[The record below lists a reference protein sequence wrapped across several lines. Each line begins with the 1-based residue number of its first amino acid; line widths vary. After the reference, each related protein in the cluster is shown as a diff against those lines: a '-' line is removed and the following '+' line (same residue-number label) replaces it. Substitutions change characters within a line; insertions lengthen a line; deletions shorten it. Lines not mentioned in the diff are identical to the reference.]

1 MSDAYSH
8 SSVAG
13 QVAVVTG
20 GAQGIGEATAR
31 LLAARGAAGIALV
44 DRQKQKGEAVAK
56 ALNEL
61 GTKTIFIEAD
71 LAVHEQVQRVIPAV
85 DAAFGRVD
93 IVCNIAGL
101 TDRGTLL
108 DTDLALFEKMFAINI
123 RAPFF
128 LLQDAVR
135 IMQREGRGGS
145 IVNISSVNAHVGG
158 PNLAAYSASKAAIVN
173 LTTNTANAFNMDRIR
188 CNVILPGW
196 VDTPGEHQTLKTFHG
211 APDNWL
217 EAAEASR
224 PFGKL
229 LKSDDVARMIAFL
242 ASPESAPMTGSVIDY
257 EQTVFG
263 GNLPIKTAYPSK
275 DGTPVL

>member
-31 LLAARGAAGIALV
+31 LLAARGAAGVVVV
-44 DRQKQKGEAVAK
+44 DRRRDKGEAVA
-56 ALNEL
+56 ASLNEA
-61 GTKTIFIEAD
+61 GTRALFIETD
-71 LAVHEQVQRVIPAV
+71 LAIHEQVQRVIPAV

-108 DTDLALFEKMFAINI
+108 DTDLALFDRMFAINI

-128 LLQDAVR
+128 LLQDAVK

-188 CNVILPGW
+188 ANAVLPGW
-196 VDTPGEHQTLKTFHG
+196 VDTPGEHETLKKFHD

-217 EAAEASR
+217 EAAEKSR

-229 LKSDDVARMIAFL
+229 LKADDVARMIAFL

-263 GNLPIKTAYPSK
+263 GHLPIKTAYPQRDGHK
-275 DGTPVL
+275 D

>member
-31 LLAARGAAGIALV
+31 LLAARGAAGIAIV
-44 DRQKQKGEAVAK
+44 DRRKDKGEAVA
-56 ALNEL
+56 ASLNEA
-61 GTKTIFIEAD
+61 GTRTLFIETD
-71 LAVHEQVQRVIPAV
+71 LAIHEQVQRVIPAV

-108 DTDLALFEKMFAINI
+108 DTDLELFDKMFAINI

-128 LLQDAVR
+128 LLQDAVK

-158 PNLAAYSASKAAIVN
+158 QNLAAYSASKAAIVN

-188 CNVILPGW
+188 ANAVLPGW
-196 VDTPGEHQTLKTFHG
+196 VDTPGEHETLKKFHD

-217 EAAEASR
+217 EAAEKSR

-229 LKSDDVARMIAFL
+229 LKADDVARMIVFL

-263 GNLPIKTAYPSK
+263 GHLPIKTAYPQRDGHK
-275 DGTPVL
+275 D

>member
-31 LLAARGAAGIALV
+31 LLAARGAAGIAIV
-44 DRQKQKGEAVAK
+44 DRRREKGEAVA
-56 ALNEL
+56 ASLNEA
-61 GTKTIFIEAD
+61 GTKTLFIETD
-71 LAVHEQVQRVIPAV
+71 LAIHAEVQRVIPAV

-108 DTDLALFEKMFAINI
+108 DTDLELFDRMFAINV

-128 LLQDAVR
+128 LLQDAVKV
-135 IMQREGRGGS
+135 MQREGRGGS

-188 CNVILPGW
+188 ANAVLPGW
-196 VDTPGEHQTLKTFHG
+196 VDTPGEHETLKKFHD

-217 EAAEASR
+217 EAAEKSR

-229 LKSDDVARMIAFL
+229 LKADDVARMIVFL

-263 GNLPIKTAYPSK
+263 GHLPIKTAYPQRDGHK
-275 DGTPVL
+275 D

>member
-31 LLAARGAAGIALV
+31 LLAARGAAGIAIV
-44 DRQKQKGEAVAK
+44 DRRRDKGEAVA
-56 ALNEL
+56 ASLNEA
-61 GTKTIFIEAD
+61 GTKTLFIETD
-71 LAVHEQVQRVIPAV
+71 LAIHAEVQRVIPAV

-108 DTDLALFEKMFAINI
+108 DTDLELFDRMFAINV

-128 LLQDAVR
+128 LLQDAVKV
-135 IMQREGRGGS
+135 MQREGRGGS

-188 CNVILPGW
+188 ANAVLPGW
-196 VDTPGEHQTLKTFHG
+196 ITTDMTARLQGWDKFEEKVIGRVPMRRWGERQDFAGIAVYL
-211 APDNWL
+211 ASD
-217 EAAEASR
+217 ASR
-224 PFGKL
+224 FH
-229 LKSDDVARMIAFL
+229 
-242 ASPESAPMTGSVIDY
+242 TGDSMVID
-257 EQTVFG
+257 G
-263 GNLPIKTAYPSK
+263 GYTIY
-275 DGTPVL
+275 

>member
-1 MSDAYSH
+1 MSDAFSH
-8 SSVAG
+8 ASVAG
-13 QVAVVTG
+13 QVAVITG

-44 DRQKQKGEAVAK
+44 DRRRDKGEAVAK
-56 ALNEL
+56 SLNEL
-61 GTKTIFIEAD
+61 GTRTIFVEAD
-71 LAVHEQVQRVIPAV
+71 LAVHEQVMRVIPAV

-93 IVCNIAGL
+93 IVANIAGL

-108 DTDLALFEKMFAINI
+108 ETDFELFDTMFAINI

-128 LLQDAVR
+128 LLQDAVK

-145 IVNISSVNAHVGG
+145 IVNVSSVNAHVGG
-158 PNLAAYSASKAAIVN
+158 PNLAAYSASKAALLN
-173 LTTNTANAFNMDRIR
+173 LTKNTANAFNMDRIR
-188 CNVILPGW
+188 SNVVLPGW
-196 VDTPGEHQTLKTFHG
+196 VDTPGEHETLKKFHD

-229 LKSDDVARMIAFL
+229 LKADDVARLIVFL

-263 GNLPIKTAYPSK
+263 GHLPITTAYPNRDGQK
-275 DGTPVL
+275 D

>member
-13 QVAVVTG
+13 QVAVITG

-31 LLAARGAAGIALV
+31 LLAARGAAGIVLV
-44 DRQKQKGEAVAK
+44 DRRKDKGEAVA
-56 ALNEL
+56 ASLSDA
-61 GTKTIFIEAD
+61 GTKTLFIETD
-71 LAVHEQVQRVIPAV
+71 LAIHEQVQRVIPAV

-108 DTDLALFEKMFAINI
+108 DTDLELFDRMFAINI

-128 LLQDAVR
+128 LLQDAVK

-158 PNLAAYSASKAAIVN
+158 QNLAAYSASKAAILN
-173 LTTNTANAFNMDRIR
+173 LTKNTANAFNMDRIR
-188 CNVILPGW
+188 SNVVLPGW
-196 VDTPGEHQTLKTFHG
+196 VDTPGEHETLKKFHD

-217 EAAEASR
+217 EAAEKSR

-229 LKSDDVARMIAFL
+229 LKADDVARMIAFL
-242 ASPESAPMTGSVIDY
+242 ASPESAPMTGAVIDY

-263 GNLPIKTAYPSK
+263 GHLPIKTAYPQR
-275 DGTPVL
+275 DGQAD

>member
-31 LLAARGAAGIALV
+31 LLAARGAAGIAIV
-44 DRQKQKGEAVAK
+44 DRRRDKGEAVA
-56 ALNEL
+56 ASLNEA
-61 GTKTIFIEAD
+61 GTKTLFIETD
-71 LAVHEQVQRVIPAV
+71 LAIHAEVQRVIPAV

-108 DTDLALFEKMFAINI
+108 DTDLELFDRMFAINV

-128 LLQDAVR
+128 LLQDAVKV
-135 IMQREGRGGS
+135 MQREGRGGS

-188 CNVILPGW
+188 ANAVLPGW
-196 VDTPGEHQTLKTFHG
+196 VDTPGEHETLKKFHD

-217 EAAEASR
+217 EAAEKSR

-229 LKSDDVARMIAFL
+229 LKADDVARMIVFL

-263 GNLPIKTAYPSK
+263 GHLPIKTAYPQRDGHK
-275 DGTPVL
+275 D

>member
-8 SSVAG
+8 SSVTG

-31 LLAARGAAGIALV
+31 LLAARGAAGIAIV
-44 DRQKQKGEAVAK
+44 DRRKDKGEAVARS
-56 ALNEL
+56 LNEA
-61 GTKTIFIEAD
+61 GTKTIFIETD
-71 LAVHEQVQRVIPAV
+71 LAIHDQVKRVIPAV
-85 DAAFGRVD
+85 DAAFGRID

-108 DTDLALFEKMFAINI
+108 DTDLALFDTMFAINV

-128 LLQDAVR
+128 LLQDAVK
-135 IMQREGRGGS
+135 IMQRERRGGS

-158 PNLAAYSASKAAIVN
+158 PNLAAYSASKAAILN
-173 LTTNTANAFNMDRIR
+173 LTKNTANAFNMDRIR
-188 CNVILPGW
+188 ANVVLPGW
-196 VDTPGEHQTLKTFHG
+196 VDTPGEHETLKRFHD

-217 EAAEASR
+217 EAAEKSR

-229 LKSDDVARMIAFL
+229 LKADDVARMIAFL

-257 EQTVFG
+257 EQAVFG
-263 GNLPIKTAYPSK
+263 GHLPIKTAYPK
-275 DGTPVL
+275 MGGIED

>member
-1 MSDAYSH
+1 MSDAYSFL
-8 SSVAG
+8 SVAG
-13 QVAVVTG
+13 KVAVVTG

-44 DRQKQKGEAVAK
+44 DRQRQKGEAVAK
-56 ALNEL
+56 SLNDA
-61 GTKTIFIEAD
+61 GTRTIFIETD
-71 LAVHEQVQRVIPAV
+71 LAVHEQVMRVIPAV

-93 IVCNIAGL
+93 IVANIAGL

-108 DTDLALFEKMFAINI
+108 DTDLELFDRMFAINV

-128 LLQDAVR
+128 IMQDAVKV
-135 IMQREGRGGS
+135 MQREKAEGS

-173 LTTNTANAFNMDRIR
+173 LTKNTANAFNMDRIR
-188 CNVILPGW
+188 SNVVLPGW
-196 VDTPGEHQTLKTFHG
+196 VDTPGEHETLKKFHG

-217 EAAEASR
+217 ETAEASR

-229 LKSDDVARMIAFL
+229 LKADDVARIIVFL
-242 ASPESAPMTGSVIDY
+242 ASPESAPMTGAVIDY
-257 EQTVFG
+257 EQAVFG
-263 GNLPIKTAYPSK
+263 GHLPVKTAYPNREGK
-275 DGTPVL
+275 TD

>member
-8 SSVAG
+8 SSVTG
-13 QVAVVTG
+13 KVAVVTG

-31 LLAARGAAGIALV
+31 LLAARGAAGIVLV
-44 DRQKQKGEAVAK
+44 DRRREKGEAVA
-56 ALNEL
+56 ASLNEAATRTL
-61 GTKTIFIEAD
+61 FVETD
-71 LAVHEQVQRVIPAV
+71 LAIHEQVQRVIPAV

-93 IVCNIAGL
+93 IVANIAGL

-108 DTDLALFEKMFAINI
+108 DTDLELFDRMFAINL

-128 LLQDAVR
+128 ILQDAIKVMR
-135 IMQREGRGGS
+135 REKLEGS
-145 IVNISSVNAHVGG
+145 IVNVSSVNAHVGG

-173 LTTNTANAFNMDRIR
+173 LTKNTANAFNMDRIR
-188 CNVILPGW
+188 SNVVLPGW
-196 VDTPGEHQTLKTFHG
+196 VDTPGEHETLKKFHD

-217 EAAEASR
+217 ETAEASR

-229 LKSDDVARMIAFL
+229 LKADDVARMIVFL
-242 ASPESAPMTGSVIDY
+242 ASPESAPMTGAVIDY

-263 GNLPIKTAYPSK
+263 GHLPIKTAYPSK
-275 DGTPVL
+275 DGNSVL

>member
-31 LLAARGAAGIALV
+31 LLAARGAAGIAIV
-44 DRQKQKGEAVAK
+44 DRRRDKGEAVAQS
-56 ALNEL
+56 LNEA
-61 GTKTIFIEAD
+61 GTKTIFIETD
-71 LAVHEQVQRVIPAV
+71 LAIHAEVKRVIPAV
-85 DAAFGRVD
+85 DVAFGSVD

-108 DTDLALFEKMFAINI
+108 DTDLELFDKMFAINV

-128 LLQDAVR
+128 LLQDAVAV
-135 IMQREGRGGS
+135 MKREGRGGA

-158 PNLAAYSASKAAIVN
+158 PNLAAYSASKAAILN
-173 LTTNTANAFNMDRIR
+173 LTKNTANAFNMDRIR
-188 CNVILPGW
+188 SNVVLPGW
-196 VDTPGEHQTLKTFHG
+196 VDTPGEHETLKRFHD

-217 EAAEASR
+217 EAAEKSR

-229 LKSDDVARMIAFL
+229 LKADDVARMIAFL
-242 ASPESAPMTGSVIDY
+242 ASPESAPMTGAVIDY
-257 EQTVFG
+257 EQAVFG
-263 GNLPIKTAYPSK
+263 GHLPVKTAYPK
-275 DGTPVL
+275 MDGIED

>member
-8 SSVAG
+8 SSVTG

-31 LLAARGAAGIALV
+31 LLAARGAAGIAIV
-44 DRQKQKGEAVAK
+44 DRRKDKGEAVARS
-56 ALNEL
+56 LNEA
-61 GTKTIFIEAD
+61 GTRTIFIETD
-71 LAVHEQVQRVIPAV
+71 LAIHDQVKRVIPAV
-85 DAAFGRVD
+85 DAAFGRID

-108 DTDLALFEKMFAINI
+108 DTDLALFDTMFAINV

-128 LLQDAVR
+128 LLQDAVK

-158 PNLAAYSASKAAIVN
+158 PNLAAYSASKAAILN
-173 LTTNTANAFNMDRIR
+173 LTKNTANAFNMDRIR
-188 CNVILPGW
+188 ANVVLPGW
-196 VDTPGEHQTLKTFHG
+196 VDTPGEHETLKKFHD

-217 EAAEASR
+217 EAAEKSR

-229 LKSDDVARMIAFL
+229 LLRQTRGVAQPRHACAEPLVPRRIHLSD
-242 ASPESAPMTGSVIDY
+242 G
-257 EQTVFG
+257 
-263 GNLPIKTAYPSK
+263 
-275 DGTPVL
+275 

>member
-44 DRQKQKGEAVAK
+44 DRQRAKGEAVAK
-56 ALNEL
+56 SLNEA
-61 GTKTIFIEAD
+61 GTKTIFIETD
-71 LAVHEQVQRVIPAV
+71 LAVHDQVQRVIPAV
-85 DAAFGRVD
+85 DAAFGRID

-108 DTDLALFEKMFAINI
+108 DTDLALFEKMFAINV

-188 CNVILPGW
+188 SNAVLPGW
-196 VDTPGEHQTLKTFHG
+196 VDTPGEHETLKKFHD

-229 LKSDDVARMIAFL
+229 LKADDVARMIVFL

-263 GNLPIKTAYPSK
+263 GHLPIKTAYPSK
-275 DGTPVL
+275 D

>member
-13 QVAVVTG
+13 QVAVITG

-31 LLAARGAAGIALV
+31 LLAARGAAGIVLV
-44 DRQKQKGEAVAK
+44 DRRKDKGEAAAA
-56 ALNEL
+56 ALSDA
-61 GTKTIFIEAD
+61 GTKTLFIETD
-71 LAVHEQVQRVIPAV
+71 LAIHEQVQRVIPAV

-108 DTDLALFEKMFAINI
+108 DTDLELFDRMFAINI

-128 LLQDAVR
+128 LLQDAVK

-158 PNLAAYSASKAAIVN
+158 QNLAAYSASKAAILN
-173 LTTNTANAFNMDRIR
+173 LTKNTANAFNMDRIR
-188 CNVILPGW
+188 SNVVLPGW
-196 VDTPGEHQTLKTFHG
+196 VDTPGEHETLKKFHD

-217 EAAEASR
+217 EAAEKSR

-229 LKSDDVARMIAFL
+229 LKADDVARMIAFL
-242 ASPESAPMTGSVIDY
+242 ASPESAPMTGAVIDY

-263 GNLPIKTAYPSK
+263 GHLPIKTAYPQR
-275 DGTPVL
+275 DGQAD